1 MTLPG
6 LCFVDSDASFEEA
19 RFVICGAPFDRTTS
33 FRPGARSA
41 PNAIREAS
49 YNFEKYMFEHD
60 FDIAETTMHDLGN
73 LEEFGSADEMVGE
86 TREVAKSI
94 VSAGKFPIFLG
105 GEHSISVPVIQSF
118 EDIGVISIDAHL
130 DYRDEYLGQ
139 RYSHACVTRRIAEHV
154 GLENVLVLGVRSIS
168 REEKSAGRMPAYIDS
183 YTVLEEGIE
192 KTFQRALSI
201 IKKDKIYLTLDID
214 GIDPAF
220 APGTG
225 TPEPF
230 GLSALDVKKCI
241 NMLGERLV
249 GLDVV
254 EVSPA
259 YDTGNTA
266 ALAARMVREAIAV
279 AWKSGKRSFSA
290 D

>member
-6 LCFVDSDASFEEA
+6 LCFADSDSSFEDA
-19 RFVICGAPFDRTTS
+19 HFVICGAPFDRTTS

-49 YNFEKYMFEHD
+49 YNFEKYMFEHN
-60 FDIAETTMHDLGN
+60 FDIAETTLHDLGN
-73 LEEFGSADEMVGE
+73 LEEFGSPDEMVRE
-86 TREVAKSI
+86 TREVADSI
-94 VSAGKFPIFLG
+94 VSAGKFPLFLG
-105 GEHSISVPVIQSF
+105 GEHSISVPVIGSF
-118 EDIGVISIDAHL
+118 DDIGVISIDAHL

-139 RYSHACVTRRIAEHV
+139 RYSHACVTRRVAEHV
-154 GLENVLVLGVRSIS
+154 GLENVLVFGIRSIS
-168 REEKSAGRMPAYIDS
+168 REEKSAGRMPAFIDS
-183 YTVLEEGIE
+183 YTISDEGVE
-192 KTFQRALSI
+192 KSFKRALNT
-201 IKKDKIYLTLDID
+201 IKKDRIYLTLDID

-230 GLSALDVKKCI
+230 GLTALDVKKCI
-241 NMLGERLV
+241 NMLGSRLV
-249 GLDVV
+249 GFDVV

-266 ALAARMVREAIAV
+266 VLAARMVREAIAV
-279 AWKSGKRSFSA
+279 ACKCG

>member
-1 MTLPG
+1 MSLPG
-6 LCFVDSDASFEEA
+6 LCFIDSDASFEDA
-19 RFVICGAPFDRTTS
+19 QFVICGVPFDRTTS

-60 FDIAETTMHDLGN
+60 FDIAETSLHDLGN

-86 TREVAKSI
+86 TREVARSI
-94 VSAGKFPIFLG
+94 VSAGKFPLFLG
-105 GEHSISVPVIQSF
+105 GEHSVSVPVIESF
-118 EDIGVISIDAHL
+118 DDIGVISIDAHL

-139 RYSHACVTRRIAEHV
+139 RYSHACVTRRVAEHV
-154 GLENVLVLGVRSIS
+154 GLENVLVFGVRSIS
-168 REEKSAGRMPAYIDS
+168 REEKSAGRMPAYVDS
-183 YTVLEEGIE
+183 YTVFEEGVE
-192 KTFQRALSI
+192 KSFKRALSSI
-201 IKKDKIYLTLDID
+201 NKDRIYLTLDID

-230 GLSALDVKKCI
+230 GLSSMDVKKII
-241 NMLGERLV
+241 NMLKGRLV
-249 GLDVV
+249 GFDVV

-279 AWKSGKRSFSA
+279 AWKYRKQ
-290 D
+290 